1 VDECKPLPP
10 GEASTSE
17 HRFGPIKIP
26 PKQVFVESTLSVGRG
41 LHSFTFQL
49 NLSRF

>member
-1 VDECKPLPP
+1 MMLADDEEGTIDLK
-10 GEASTSE
+10 ASGTGL
-17 HRFGPIKIP
+17 FNT
-26 PKQVFVESTLSVGRG
+26 VLMGRG